1 MTDYLVPALLL
12 LSSGLALGRRRDS
25 YGALLEGGAQGLE
38 LMVSILPPL
47 VMLLTAFGLLR
58 ASGALE
64 LLTNFTAP
72 LLTRLGIPSECAPL
86 ILIRPFSGSAA
97 LAVGAELI
105 RTHGVDSHVGRVTA
119 VMLGSTETT
128 FYTVSVYFGAAGI
141 RKTRYCLIAALL
153 ADLAGFMA
161 SAWTVRFF
169 F

>member
-12 LSSGLALGRRRDS
+12 LSSGLALGRRRDC

-38 LMVSILPPL
+38 LMVSIVPPL

-105 RTHGVDSHVGRVTA
+105 RTYV
-119 VMLGSTETT
+119 
-128 FYTVSVYFGAAGI
+128 
-141 RKTRYCLIAALL
+141 
-153 ADLAGFMA
+153 
-161 SAWTVRFF
+161 
-169 F
+169 

>member
-12 LSSGLALGRRRDS
+12 LSSGLALSRRRDS
-25 YGALLEGGAQGLE
+25 YGALLEGGAQGLK

-72 LLTRLGIPSECAPL
+72 LLTRLGIPCECAPL

-128 FYTVSVYFGAAGI
+128 FYTISVYFGAARI

-153 ADLAGFMA
+153 ADLVGFMA
-161 SAWTVRFF
+161 SAWTVRLFF
-169 F
+169 

>member
-38 LMVSILPPL
+38 LMASIVPPL

-105 RTHGVDSHVGRVTA
+105 A
-119 VMLGSTETT
+119 P
-128 FYTVSVYFGAAGI
+128 GAARGALARI
-141 RKTRYCLIAALL
+141 APARPASDKGHRRHPNSHFLYEKSINNQEMYIKTAKI
-153 ADLAGFMA
+153 
-161 SAWTVRFF
+161 
-169 F
+169 